1 MGIRLKTSDSARDRP
16 ASIRGRIV
24 ILLSVFAVITA
35 VVLAGLLLHLRADA
49 LDAGGR
55 TVSGFAQLA
64 NEQTV
69 RTIQTIEQ
77 TLQAAK
83 ALIPADRQL
92 ADSDSIRRQLRDLLA
107 GRPFLTGITVI
118 DRQGRI
124 VYGRAPAD
132 TGRDVSDRAFFIHH
146 RDNPRVGFLFSA
158 PIRARATAA
167 QEWIIP
173 VSQAL
178 WRPNGEFDGVILGNV
193 DVAYFDRV
201 WTVADDLEGL
211 AISLYRDDGMLLMR
225 SPFNE
230 KAVGASYFDGPLFTR
245 IRAGSVKGQYEVMGV
260 IDGLRRLV
268 VYRKLDAY
276 PDLTLAFT
284 QSIDHILAPW
294 WRTVWI
300 VVCGWLVAAATLA
313 GLAIWLGRE
322 WGARR
327 ATEDRYRVLFK
338 ANPYPMVAVDRQ
350 TGRFLAVSNA
360 AVKQYG
366 WSHDELLGMHTND
379 IYPPEELPK
388 IQIIPPGYNLDE
400 LPPIQGFR
408 HRKKDG
414 TVFDVEMILR
424 SIEFDG
430 RPGFLATAQD
440 VSERVRGEK
449 ARLAAEEQ
457 LRQSQKMEAVGQLTG
472 GIAHD
477 FNNILFV
484 ILANTD
490 ALLEEEGL
498 APDMTD
504 RLDQIDK
511 AVQRASGLTRQLLA
525 FSRKQPLRP
534 QRTDLNDLVADTGK
548 LLRRALGAEIEI
560 ESILADD
567 LCTVDIDRS
576 QLETALVNLCINAR
590 DAMPGGGRLLIETC
604 NVVLDREYG
613 ASNPDAAPGAYAM
626 VAVSDTGGGM
636 PPETLA
642 KVFEPFF
649 TTKEV
654 GKGTGLGLSMVYG
667 FIKQSR
673 GHIRIYSE
681 VGRGTSIKL
690 YLPRSDGEVEE
701 LAVRDKAPAPRGS
714 ERILVVEDE
723 PQVRASVVQQLQS
736 LGYAVTE
743 ASDGTAGIVA
753 FEAAR
758 EPFDLLLT
766 DVVMPGPLSGKLLAD
781 EAARRWP
788 GTPVVFM
795 SGFTETSSVRHGRL
809 DEGAVLLSKPFR
821 KADLA
826 HIVRQALD
834 ARRPLAA

>member
-1 MGIRLKTSDSARDRP
+1 M
-16 ASIRGRIV
+16 
-24 ILLSVFAVITA
+24 FAVVTA
-35 VVLAGLLLHLRADA
+35 VVLSGLLLYLRADA

-69 RTIQTIEQ
+69 RTVQTIEQ

-83 ALIPADRQL
+83 ALIPADGRT
-92 ADSDSIRRQLRDLLA
+92 ADDESIRRQFRDLLA
-107 GRPFLTGITVI
+107 GRPFLTGIAVI

-124 VYGRAPAD
+124 VYGRTAAD
-132 TGRDVSDRAFFIHH
+132 TGRDVSDRAFFIQH
-146 RDNPRVGFLFSA
+146 RDNPRPGFLFSA
-158 PIRARATAA
+158 PIRSRATAA
-167 QEWIIP
+167 GEWIIP
-173 VSQAL
+173 VTQAL
-178 WRPNGEFDGVILGNV
+178 WRPNGEFDGVIVGNV

-201 WTVADDLEGL
+201 WTVADDLQGL
-211 AISLYRDDGMLLMR
+211 AISLYRDDGVLLMR

-230 KAVGASYFDGPLFTR
+230 KAVGVSYFDGPLFTR
-245 IRAGSVKGQYEVMGV
+245 IRAGSVKGQYEVLGV

-268 VYRKLDAY
+268 VYRRLDAY

-284 QSIDHILAPW
+284 QSVDHILAPW

-300 VVCGWLVAAATLA
+300 VVCGWLVAAAALA
-313 GLAIWLGRE
+313 GLGVWLVRE

-350 TGRFLAVSNA
+350 SGRFLAVSNA

-366 WSHDELLGMHTND
+366 WSNDELLGMHTND

-388 IQIIPPGYNLDE
+388 IKIIPPGFDLDE

-424 SIEFDG
+424 SIEFDR
-430 RPGFLATAQD
+430 RPSFLATAQD
-440 VSERVRGEK
+440 VTERLRGEA

-477 FNNILFV
+477 FNNLLFV

-498 APDMTD
+498 LPGVTD

-511 AVQRASGLTRQLLA
+511 AVQRASSLTRQLLA

-548 LLRRALGAEIEI
+548 LLRRALGAQVEI

-567 LCTVDIDRS
+567 LGTVDIDRS

-590 DAMPGGGRLLIETC
+590 DAMPGGGRLLIETS
-604 NVVLDREYG
+604 NVILDREYG
-613 ASNPDAAPGAYAM
+613 ALNPDAVPGAYAM
-626 VAVSDTGGGM
+626 VAVSDTGTGI

-690 YLPRSDGEVEE
+690 YLPHSDGEVETQV
-701 LAVRDKAPAPRGS
+701 ASSNAPAPRGT

-723 PQVRASVVQQLQS
+723 SQVRASVVQQLRS

-743 ASDGTAGIVA
+743 SADGAAGLLAFKTAPA
-753 FEAAR
+753 
-758 EPFDLLLT
+758 PFDLLLS
-766 DVVMPGPLSGKLLAD
+766 DVVMPGPMSGKSLAD
-781 EAARRWP
+781 EVVRLRP
-788 GTPVVFM
+788 ETPVVFM
-795 SGFTETSSVRHGRL
+795 SGFTELSSVLHGRL
-809 DEGAVLLSKPFR
+809 DEGALLLSKPFR

-826 HIVRQALD
+826 HIVRRTLD
-834 ARRPLAA
+834 GRRPLAG